1 MTTLKAAAV
10 LAVILLAGLGALFV
24 LDIIPRDTMQ
34 DLTIKMLY
42 LLGILAAAS
51 VTIGLLL
58 RSPKA

>member
-1 MTTLKAAAV
+1 MAALRVVAV

-34 DLTIKMLY
+34 DLTVKTLY

-51 VTIGLLL
+51 LTIGLLL
-58 RSPKA
+58 KNPKA